1 MRITLCVS
9 LFRVT
14 VVKGFSLEVEDLK
27 NAVIQGC
34 AFLAAITAACFGVG
48 SRGDLG
54 GVDLGYM

>member
-1 MRITLCVS
+1 VS
-9 LFRVT
+9 LFRAI
-14 VVKGFSLEVEDLK
+14 VVKGVSLEVEALK
-27 NAVIQGC
+27 NTVIQGW

>member
-1 MRITLCVS
+1 
-9 LFRVT
+9 VT

-54 GVDLGYM
+54 GVDLGYI